1 MRFSA
6 PLSKVAMDTWRLQG
20 TRIMNLTTVQAVFES
35 VELFAGI
42 GESIMSVAKK
52 GIWWEFPRLHESL
65 AAFGSPLRS

>member
-1 MRFSA
+1 
-6 PLSKVAMDTWRLQG
+6 
-20 TRIMNLTTVQAVFES
+20 MNLTTVQAVFES